1 MWRKV
6 PSPLKCTHPERHDM
20 PQSQLQLEG
29 ALPIALAVF
38 DMQARQRSSSPPA
51 RSNASFSRRSSSGP
65 NLASSARKRASMSYG
80 GYSRAGHAAGRAM
93 GGRSPGRPSQGTKF
107 TARRRGTSTAISAG
121 ASSTS
126 TVWRL
131 VSTPYGT
138 QHDRGLGRNS
148 GCAASRLLPAARLKE
163 NRQRNG
169 AGSDT
174 GNINYTRG

>member
-1 MWRKV
+1 M
-6 PSPLKCTHPERHDM
+6 HPPGAPRHAAVSTSAGGRSAYR
-20 PQSQLQLEG
+20 PCRFRHAGSAAQLFTTGKIKRVIFE
-29 ALPIALAVF
+29 
-38 DMQARQRSSSPPA
+38 S
-51 RSNASFSRRSSSGP
+51 RSSSGP